1 MSRTFLPA
9 AGSLSTV
16 HLASGAQ
23 VGGSRAIAAASDC
36 DTALQMIES
45 ASDLIAD
52 LARRQLVV
60 VERQGQAHIVRFCA
74 KVTPWVK
81 PGS

>member
-1 MSRTFLPA
+1 LAKYGSNSRHARARAVT
-9 AGSLSTV
+9 SLS
-16 HLASGAQ
+16 
-23 VGGSRAIAAASDC
+23 RADE
-36 DTALQMIES
+36 TAV
-45 ASDLIAD
+45 APIAD

-60 VERQGQAHIVRFCA
+60 VERQGQAHIIRFCA